1 MKRYFFTLLFVPC
14 AIFVALLSVALG
26 AVDKPSGFSGY
37 LLDDRGFEKKNPD
50 SIWREDFESDGVSW
64 RYLYQDGDVKLRTHS
79 RVQTYAYE
87 GSRSEFI
94 SYEVR
99 DPGVVI
105 LAHYVDYPSVYNDV
119 EPSLWIRSDRPG
131 VALAALVVF
140 PKTLRPDDGKPLVAM
155 IPGSSY
161 QKPGEWQRLNF
172 TAGLAKTLEST
183 AQSLRGEYKLPVN
196 TECAYI
202 RQLLLVS
209 EARVGRY
216 SLWIDDLQIANPLP
230 PLIDSLKVWEKDAA
244 FTPLNLQGCRLK
256 LSNTPV
262 FGTQDFSENDVYE
275 QEPFAIDVEKVK
287 EKKKRKLSFT
297 ADALAQ
303 KVAPSKQEPD
313 LSHGY
318 EGEEPT
324 FYAASR
330 FLNNNNDNFSIRPT
344 EELFALSP
352 SREMR
357 QPDRVEQT
365 NFANASKKSQVVS
378 VAFDESAQTPD
389 ELPVPPVQQSLV
401 VGSGTLER
409 PEDAIVDSFR
419 RPSKRLVADVE
430 FHDGQLETRADQ
442 KVYSLRAVEY
452 QGESFQFLKG
462 LGFNAIWLHEAPTAR
477 QLSDAQE
484 IGVWLIAAPPVGSQL
499 VSDEDVARI
508 DALKKN
514 SADQGAAS
522 IASPKQN
529 MTIEAANAFFAGKD
543 VSRAYDPVLVWYIGG
558 ELRENDAENVRND
571 LQLVRRLDPLR
582 RPIIGSVKTG
592 IDRFSQEGALDA
604 LLLTR
609 EPLLSSLDL
618 NDYANWLVRI
628 QNLATNTRA
637 VFWNVVQTQP
647 TISATLQR
655 QFCGMADETP
665 GVVSYEQIR
674 QLVRLSM
681 FAKCRGLFFASNSP
695 LDAKD
700 HKTQYRAAALESINL
715 ELLLVEP
722 WFALGNPDPELLKT
736 SYPNIKGIVS
746 QTKRSL
752 LFVPVSTDRDNQYV
766 MGQDAVN
773 NLTATVPAREGY
785 SPDLLTPGALR
796 KIVSRRRAGGCY
808 FTLDEGSMNSLLFF
822 TQSDSMSQKLSER
835 APAFGE
841 RLATLAVSLA
851 RKRLDLYEQT
861 VYALRYVEEHGYFPK
876 SAPHAPALGEVVQ
889 RVGDQ
894 IDAAEI
900 YLKRGDFSQAYL
912 VSERATREIRNIERR
927 FWSEATRNELTRPV
941 TPLSASFYDMPA
953 YLELY
958 DKLLSGKLRANDDN
972 LIRGGDME
980 HAQSLADNG
989 WTLQSRQTNVLRG
1002 RASSY
1007 SYVANQDPSGGG
1019 RKESSSVLKLVVEPI
1034 DDVAA
1039 QRIPQQIEGNIVEV
1053 ETEFPSK
1060 VGQLICV
1067 QGWIRIPKDLTNSVD
1082 GFEIYDNQGGRALAL
1097 RFQKATEW
1105 KRFAFY
1111 RHSTSDGPMR
1121 VRFAISGVGEVWLD
1135 DVAAYVVA
1143 ALDPADAG
1151 RTSVPNVLE

>member
-14 AIFVALLSVALG
+14 ALFVALLSYALG
-26 AVDKPSGFSGY
+26 AVDKPTGFSGY

-64 RYLYQDGDVKLRTHS
+64 RYLYQDGDVKLRTHR
-79 RVQTYAYE
+79 RVQNYAYE

-94 SYEVR
+94 SYEVK

-105 LAHYVDYPSVYNDV
+105 LAHYVDYPSIYNDV

-140 PKTLRPDDGKPLVAM
+140 PKTLRPDNGEPLVAM
-155 IPGSSY
+155 IPGSAY
-161 QKPGEWQRLNF
+161 KNPGEWQRLDF
-172 TAGLAKTLEST
+172 PAGLAKTLEST

-196 TECAYI
+196 TECAYV

-209 EARVGRY
+209 EARIGRY

-230 PLIDSLKVWEKDAA
+230 PSIESLKLWEKNAA

-262 FGTQDFSENDVYE
+262 FGSQDFSENDLYE
-275 QEPFAIDVEKVK
+275 REPFAIDVEKVN
-287 EKKKRKLSFT
+287 EKKKRKLSF
-297 ADALAQ
+297 ASDAGAQ
-303 KVAPSKQEPD
+303 KAATSPSKTDRASEFAD
-313 LSHGY
+313 T
-318 EGEEPT
+318 EPT
-324 FYAASR
+324 FFAASR
-330 FLNNNNDNFSIRPT
+330 FLNRNGAFSVRPT
-344 EELFALSP
+344 EELFALTP
-352 SREMR
+352 SRETR
-357 QPDRVEQT
+357 LPDRVEQT
-365 NFANASKKSQVVS
+365 NFADAMNKNQVVS
-378 VAFDESAQTPD
+378 VAFDESARSLG
-389 ELPVPPVQQSLV
+389 ELPVPSVQQSLV

-419 RPSKRLVADVE
+419 RPSERLIADVE
-430 FHDGQLETRADQ
+430 FHDGQLETRSDQ
-442 KVYSLRAVEY
+442 KVYSIRAVEY

-484 IGVWLIAAPPVGSQL
+484 VGVWLIAAPPVGSQL
-499 VSDEDVARI
+499 VSNEDVARI

-514 SADQGAAS
+514 SADQNAAAL
-522 IASPKQN
+522 ASPKQN
-529 MTIEAANAFFAGKD
+529 MTQEAANSFFAGKE
-543 VSRAYDPVLVWYIGG
+543 VPSSYDPVLVWYIGG

-571 LQLVRRLDPLR
+571 LMLVRRLDPLR
-582 RPIIGSVKTG
+582 RPIVGSVKTG

-604 LLLTR
+604 LLLNR

-637 VFWNVVQTQP
+637 VFWNIVQTQP
-647 TISATLQR
+647 TITATLQR

-722 WFALGNPDPELLKT
+722 WFALGDPDPELLKT

-752 LFVPVSTDRDNQYV
+752 LFVPVSTEKDNQYV

-773 NLTATVPAREGY
+773 NLTATVPTREGY

-835 APAFGE
+835 APVFGE
-841 RLATLAVSLA
+841 RLATLAVGLA

-894 IDAAEI
+894 IDSADI
-900 YLKRGDFSQAYL
+900 FLKRGDFSQAYL
-912 VSERATREIRNIERR
+912 VAERATREIRNIERR
-927 FWSEATRNELTRPV
+927 FWSEATRNELTKPV

-958 DKLLSGKLRANDDN
+958 DKLLSGKLRANDEN

-980 HAQSLADNG
+980 RAQSLADNG

-1034 DDVAA
+1034 DDVAS
-1039 QRIPQQIEGNIVEV
+1039 QKIPQQIEGNIVEV

-1067 QGWIRIPKDLTNSVD
+1067 QGWIRIPKKLTNSVD

-1097 RFQKATEW
+1097 RFQEATEW

-1111 RHSTSDGPMR
+1111 RHSTSDGLMR
-1121 VRFAISGVGEVWLD
+1121 VRFAMSGVGEVWLD
-1135 DVAAYVVA
+1135 DVAAYVVE
-1143 ALDPADAG
+1143 ALDPADAD
-1151 RTSVPNVLE
+1151 RTSIPNVLE